1 MNSRSFSAHAA
12 AGLLALSLLPSLT
25 VAKSGSDLVS
35 TEKRRG
41 TVSLAQQLTRPAEP
55 APVPSPLVNP
65 FNPPGFDQ
73 PDPEE
78 VRANAAA
85 AAAAGA
91 KAGGAVAPG
100 GGAAGAEAPTQ
111 QQGDR
116 ELLENLAMKLGP
128 GGTVV
133 FGGAPMLI
141 IGKNRFEV
149 GSHFIVAFNNQDYEL
164 ELVSIANTTFTLRY
178 NGVEVTRPIR
188 PGKSQ

>member
-1 MNSRSFSAHAA
+1 MNSRPLSVPAA
-12 AGLLALSLLPSLT
+12 AGLMVLLCLPAFA
-25 VAKSGSDLVS
+25 VARPVSDLVS
-35 TEKRRG
+35 TEKRRAS
-41 TVSLAQQLTRPAEP
+41 VLLAQQLTRPAEP
-55 APVPSPLVNP
+55 APVPPTMVNP

-85 AAAAGA
+85 AGA
-91 KAGGAVAPG
+91 KPGGPAGPG
-100 GGAAGAEAPTQ
+100 GGAASVEAPTQ

-116 ELLENLAMKLGP
+116 ELLEDLAMKLGP

-164 ELVSIANTTFTLRY
+164 ELVSIASTTFTLRY